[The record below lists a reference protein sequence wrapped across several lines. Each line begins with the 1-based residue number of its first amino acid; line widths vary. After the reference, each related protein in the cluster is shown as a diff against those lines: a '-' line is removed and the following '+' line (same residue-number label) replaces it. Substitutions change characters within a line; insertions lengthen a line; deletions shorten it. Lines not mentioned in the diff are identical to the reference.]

1 MEGPSPGRAHCGVTD
16 LDQPRVFSLLYVST
30 ATVSVAMALADTM
43 QDILVV
49 SDANNRRD
57 GITGF
62 LLSDGYAFVQLLE
75 GPERQVQ
82 ECFARICAD
91 GRSSLPTVRDV
102 RWSDARL
109 FPDWSMCGL
118 NLSGRDN
125 LLLQPG
131 HIRLD
136 LLTASPGAL
145 RQHLVT
151 VAYAHGPDLL
161 RAHAPFLGKPSTTA
175 KTASPDRT

>member
-1 MEGPSPGRAHCGVTD
+1 MS
-16 LDQPRVFSLLYVST
+16 QPPVFSLLYVST
-30 ATVSVAMALADTM
+30 ATVSVDMALADTM
-43 QDILVV
+43 RDILIT

-75 GPERQVQ
+75 GGETQVKD
-82 ECFARICAD
+82 CFARICAD
-91 GRSSLPTVRDV
+91 QRNSLPTVRDV

-109 FPDWSMCGL
+109 FPDWSMCAL

-131 HIRLD
+131 DIRLD
-136 LLTASPGAL
+136 LFAASPGAL

-151 VAYAHGPDLL
+151 LAYAHGAHLL
-161 RAHAPFLGKPSTTA
+161 RAHAPFLS
-175 KTASPDRT
+175 